1 VVNTTEVTEKY
12 NVLQANDP
20 EIYGMIQSEQ
30 DRQQSVLEM
39 IASENHTSPAVMAAQ
54 GSCLTNKYAE
64 GLPGKRY
71 YGGCENV
78 DEIEELAIKRCKEL
92 FGCDHVNVQP
102 HSGSQANMAAYFSC
116 LETGD
121 TILAMDLAHGG
132 HLTHGSKFNFSGKLY
147 NVISY
152 GVDPKTQTIDFD
164 QLNALA
170 KEHKPKLIVCGAS
183 AYPRTLEYDKFV
195 QIAQDNGARSMADIA
210 HVAGLVCTG
219 LHPDPVPIYDYVTST
234 THKTLRGP
242 RSGITMCKQE
252 HAKKVDSAVFPA
264 MQGGPL
270 CHVIAAKA
278 VAFAEALQP
287 EFKIYMQQVLN
298 NSQALAQ
305 ALLSKGFQ
313 LCSGG
318 TDNHLILVDLRSYNA
333 ELTGAMAEDLLHD
346 AGIVV
351 NKNLVP
357 FDTRKSSQASGIR
370 IGTPALT
377 TRGLTEE
384 HMRQIAG
391 WMDQV
396 LASQG
401 NEKIVMAV
409 RQETKALCEQFP
421 IDH

>member
-1 VVNTTEVTEKY
+1 VANVTDVTEKRSD
-12 NVLQANDP
+12 LQETDP
-20 EIYGMIQSEQ
+20 EIYAMIQNEQ
-30 DRQQSVLEM
+30 QRQQCVLEM

-64 GLPGKRY
+64 GLPHKRY

-78 DEIEELAIKRCKEL
+78 DEIEELAIKRCKML

-116 LETGD
+116 LNPGD
-121 TILAMDLAHGG
+121 TIMAMDLAHGG
-132 HLTHGSKFNFSGKLY
+132 HMTHGSKFNFSGKLY
-147 NVISY
+147 HVVSY
-152 GVDPKTQTIDFD
+152 GVRPDTQTIDYD
-164 QLNALA
+164 QLSALA

-183 AYPRTLEYDKFV
+183 AYPRTLDFDKIV
-195 QIAQDNGARSMADIA
+195 QIAQDNGALAMADIA

-219 LHPDPVPIYDYVTST
+219 LHPDPVPICDYVTST

-278 VAFAEALQP
+278 VAFAEALKP
-287 EFKIYMQQVLN
+287 EFKAYMQQVLK
-298 NSQALAQ
+298 NSKTLAQ
-305 ALLSKGFQ
+305 ALLSKGFK

-318 TDNHLILVDLRSYNA
+318 TDNHLNLVDLRPYNPN
-333 ELTGAMAEDLLHD
+333 LTGAQAEDWLHD

-357 FDTRKSSQASGIR
+357 FDTRKSTEASGIR

-377 TRGLTEE
+377 TRGLKEQ
-384 HMRQIAG
+384 HMLQIAD
-391 WMDQV
+391 WFDQV
-396 LASQG
+396 LSSQG
-401 NEKIVMAV
+401 DEKTITAV
-409 RQETKALCEQFP
+409 RSQTRQLCDQYP